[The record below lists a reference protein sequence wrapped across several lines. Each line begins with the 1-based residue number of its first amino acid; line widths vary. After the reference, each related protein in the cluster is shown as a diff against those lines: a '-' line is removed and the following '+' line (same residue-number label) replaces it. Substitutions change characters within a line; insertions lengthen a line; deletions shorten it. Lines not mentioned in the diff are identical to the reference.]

1 MDNSYELTGETEY
14 LTLYTGF
21 RINRCR
27 YKRGRLCIKFKDL
40 YSYKKF
46 YIKTQ
51 RTSNFIK
58 ILVNFRLSNNNNV
71 KSLKGG
77 IQAFLKMVSGSFLLL
92 M

>member
-58 ILVNFRLSNNNNV
+58 YWLISVFIIITMS
-71 KSLKGG
+71 K
-77 IQAFLKMVSGSFLLL
+77 A
-92 M
+92 